1 MFRFRKTI
9 LTAWLLTGLV
19 ANLAMAQESTT
30 ERKEAAY
37 TRTITDRAAKIVGTL
52 GLTDPQVAA
61 RVRDKIAQQ
70 YRNLNTIHEGRKTAL
85 AGLTDSARKEAV
97 ETEAAQKIAALHSNY
112 LAGLAQDLSSP
123 QIDLVKN
130 GMTYGV
136 VPITYSG
143 YLAMLPNLTDEQK
156 AQLLTYLTEARERA
170 MDEGTSEKKHAM
182 FGKYKGRIN
191 NYLSA
196 AGIDMKKASKE
207 WEERIAEE
215 AKKAKK

>member
-1 MFRFRKTI
+1 MYSVRKTI
-9 LTAWLLTGLV
+9 SIACILTS
-19 ANLAMAQESTT
+19 LAVSTVWAQEPAVES
-30 ERKEAAY
+30 REAAY
-37 TRTITDRAAKIVGTL
+37 TRDIQERAAKIVNTL
-52 GLTDPQVAA
+52 GLADPTMAT
-61 RVRDKIAQQ
+61 RVQDKIAQQ
-70 YRNLNTIHEGRKTAL
+70 YRNLNALHEARKAAL
-85 AGLTDSARKEAV
+85 AGLTDPAQKEAV
-97 ETEAAQKIAALHSNY
+97 EAETAQKLAFLHSDY
-112 LAGLAQDLSSP
+112 LAKLAQDLSSP

-136 VPITYSG
+136 VPITYTG

-156 AQLLTYLTEARERA
+156 AQVLTYLVEARERA

-207 WEERIAEE
+207 WEERIATE
-215 AKKAKK
+215 AKKVKK